1 MSRKNKVKITY
12 KVTYPYGKLTVEIN
26 KDEAESFITML
37 EATGR
42 EVVSVEGL

>member
-1 MSRKNKVKITY
+1 MSRKNKVKVTY
-12 KVTYPYGKLTVEIN
+12 KVTYPYGRLTVEID
-26 KDEAESFITML
+26 KDEAEAFIAML